1 MDEQHKLSRR
11 GLIGAAAG
19 TAAATT
25 LGPLSPIAWA
35 QSSAA
40 GGVLLPR
47 DRIGIQLY
55 TIRDQVNALGFEA
68 VFARLAQ
75 IGYKE
80 VEFAGYSAQGR
91 RWSNQELRGLL
102 AKYGLRAIG
111 SHVGYTGSYSF
122 ASTLN
127 QVLADAAEIGMPYV
141 GTASSPAERFGQ
153 SVDGYKQAAKD
164 FNHFGTVARAKGL
177 KFYQHNHFSEFEV
190 QNGTR
195 LFNVLL
201 ENTDPKLVFFEQ
213 DIFWA
218 HVGQSDFPGFKPH
231 EYPWNMP
238 ERFPLFHV
246 KDGLRNGGPH
256 EGWTMTD
263 VGAGDIAYEPYF
275 CGLNPLN
282 HQFLM
287 ENDDAAQE
295 VGGSFADAER
305 SYDYMAS
312 LQVRHP

>member
-1 MDEQHKLSRR
+1 MDRQHKLTRR
-11 GLIGAAAG
+11 GLIGAAAATG
-19 TAAATT
+19 AATT
-25 LGPLSPIAWA
+25 LGPFG
-35 QSSAA
+35 SAA
-40 GGVLLPR
+40 AAKGGALLPR

-55 TIRDQVNALGFEA
+55 TIRDQVDALGFDA
-68 VFARLAQ
+68 VFARLAA

-91 RWSNQELRGLL
+91 RWSNAELRGLL
-102 AKYGLRAIG
+102 AKYRLRAIG

-122 ASTLN
+122 TSSLN
-127 QVLADAAEIGMPYV
+127 QVLADAVEIGMPYV
-141 GTASSPAERFGQ
+141 GTASSPAERYGQ
-153 SVDGYKQAAKD
+153 SVDGYQRAAKD
-164 FNHFGTVARAKGL
+164 FNHFGAVARTRGL

-195 LFNVLL
+195 LFDVLL
-201 ENTDPKLVFFEQ
+201 DNTDPRLVFFEQ

-246 KDGLRNGGPH
+246 KDGIRNGGPH
-256 EGWTMTD
+256 EGWSMTD
-263 VGAGDIAYEPYF
+263 VGAGDIAFEPYF
-275 CGLNPLN
+275 CGLDPID
-282 HQFLM
+282 HRFLM
-287 ENDDAAQE
+287 ENDDAAQA

-312 LQVRHP
+312 LRERHA